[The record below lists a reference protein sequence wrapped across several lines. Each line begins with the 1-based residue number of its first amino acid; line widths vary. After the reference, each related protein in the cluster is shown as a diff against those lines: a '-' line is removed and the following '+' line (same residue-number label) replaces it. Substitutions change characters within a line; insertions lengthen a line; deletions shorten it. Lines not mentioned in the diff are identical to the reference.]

1 MKQIVMAGPRK
12 SEVRQVD
19 EPKINDSQ
27 LLVKVRY
34 TGMCHSEWYP
44 WAHAKPGDVFGHETI
59 GVVAEVGRNVK
70 GFSVGDRV
78 TGLGGG
84 GYKEYIVM
92 SPEKTIHVPDHLKDE
107 DAIVEPLAC
116 LLSAAVR
123 MPVRVLG
130 DSVAV
135 VGAGYMGLGMI
146 SLLKAM
152 GYGRIVAVDPR
163 EEAQANALQYGATEV
178 YSPDTLPRS
187 YRLTWETMGE
197 PDLTRNVMKDA
208 LFELGFQNVVE
219 FAGTQ
224 SALKLAGDMVCAHG
238 RLGIGGY
245 HNDGPRSVD
254 YMLWNFK
261 AIESVNLHERRIDYE
276 AKICQRCIDLLA
288 SGQWKFTGLTRN
300 IYSMDEFDRG
310 NEDMETKRNG
320 FIKGAVLCE

>member
-44 WAHAKPGDVFGHETI
+44 WTHAKPGDVFGHETI

-135 VGAGYMGLGMI
+135 VGA
-146 SLLKAM
+146 
-152 GYGRIVAVDPR
+152 
-163 EEAQANALQYGATEV
+163 
-178 YSPDTLPRS
+178 
-187 YRLTWETMGE
+187 
-197 PDLTRNVMKDA
+197 
-208 LFELGFQNVVE
+208 
-219 FAGTQ
+219 
-224 SALKLAGDMVCAHG
+224 
-238 RLGIGGY
+238 
-245 HNDGPRSVD
+245 
-254 YMLWNFK
+254 
-261 AIESVNLHERRIDYE
+261 
-276 AKICQRCIDLLA
+276 
-288 SGQWKFTGLTRN
+288 
-300 IYSMDEFDRG
+300 
-310 NEDMETKRNG
+310 
-320 FIKGAVLCE
+320 